1 MIRCLCA
8 LQAST
13 LPQRPSYNIC
23 MTQVASHPQH
33 KLELLLEVQEVIE
46 QHGDLINRRP
56 ASNLERL
63 SSFVKEAQRSCFPD
77 LTTFHHNSSALVTL
91 SNGFCIPKSARNEVA
106 SGVINADVELSDIP
120 SKFDNL
126 RFYKERQDGPG
137 GSLEASITT
146 LDARVSRS
154 DNQPNQLTRSLVGH
168 CPRRRT

>member
-23 MTQVASHPQH
+23 MTQ
-33 KLELLLEVQEVIE
+33 
-46 QHGDLINRRP
+46 HGDVINRRP

-63 SSFVKEAQRSCFPD
+63 SSFVKEAQSSCFPD
-77 LTTFHHNSSALVTL
+77 LTTFHHNPSASVTL
-91 SNGFCIPKSARNEVA
+91 SNGFFITKSARNEVA
-106 SGVINADVELSDIP
+106 SGAINADVELSDIP
-120 SKFDNL
+120 SEFDDL

-146 LDARVSRS
+146 LDARGSRS
-154 DNQPNQLTRSLVGH
+154 VWEFVISR
-168 CPRRRT
+168 PRRKPSNSTPLGENMNTG